1 MMKKY
6 LILLF
11 VFTFL
16 SCEKSNDYNDIL
28 VKFYGD
34 IYEDIGYSVAIAEDR
49 YLIGGQLTEVDRTD
63 PNSYTNSRQLAII
76 KTKTDGNVI
85 WSRTF
90 GKPLVAV
97 GSKILVLE
105 DGSVLSTG
113 YVIDSLQKDPFVVK
127 VDADGNNPLQ
137 LIIHGPGNQE
147 GVDIIKT
154 ANGFMILG
162 STDVKGSGSSTN
174 IEGKKDIYIRN
185 ISNNLEM
192 LSSPPNVG
200 FPGNEVA
207 VSVKSDING
216 GYIIAGTTDL
226 KTLND
231 VFLLKVNESGN
242 YTEMK
247 IFEKSRDEYIRD
259 FEVTTEGYILPVTVG
274 SDGTTQTG
282 YIMKV
287 PVNIFSAPV
296 IGPDIS
302 FSSTL
307 NISSFSLRAISRY
320 KTNSFVIAGQSGTG
334 TLSKMLLF
342 VIDADGNLQIGKEK
356 KIGGTG
362 AQAFYDVITDAND
375 NIIAVGK
382 NSYETN
388 SMISLLK
395 YRF

>member
-1 MMKKY
+1 MIKKY
-6 LILLF
+6 LILLVVLSF
-11 VFTFL
+11 I
-16 SCEKSNDYNDIL
+16 SCEKANDYNDIL

-34 IYEDIGYSVAIAEDR
+34 IYEDIGYSVAITEDG
-49 YLIGGQLTEVDRTD
+49 YVIGGQLTEVDRTD
-63 PNSYTNSRQLAII
+63 PGSYTNSRQLAII
-76 KTKTDGNVI
+76 KTKTDGSVI
-85 WSRTF
+85 WKKTF
-90 GKPLVAV
+90 GNPLVAV

-137 LIIHGPGNQE
+137 LIIHGSGNQE
-147 GVDIIKT
+147 GIDIIKT
-154 ANGFMILG
+154 ANGFMMIG
-162 STDVKGSGSSTN
+162 STDVTGSGSSTN
-174 IEGKKDIYIRN
+174 VEGKKDIYIRN
-185 ISNNLEM
+185 ISNNLE
-192 LSSPPNVG
+192 LLASPPNVG

-231 VFLLKVNESGN
+231 VFLLKVNEAGN
-242 YTEMK
+242 YTDMR
-247 IFEKSRDEYIRD
+247 IFERNLDEYIRD
-259 FEVTTEGYILPVTVG
+259 FEVTSEGYLLPVTVG

-287 PVNIFSAPV
+287 PFNIYSEPL
-296 IGPDIS
+296 IGADIS
-302 FSSTL
+302 FSSSF
-307 NISSFSLRAISRY
+307 NISSFSLKAISRY

-362 AQAFYDVITDAND
+362 AQAFYDVVTDEDD

-395 YRF
+395 FRF